1 MASEKWTLY
10 EEAVSSLEAN
20 VLRPGWLRP
29 VWPQPGL
36 LVDTISEEVK
46 FPSLSQA
53 IWDTA
58 LA

>member
-1 MASEKWTLY
+1 M
-10 EEAVSSLEAN
+10 
-20 VLRPGWLRP
+20 LRPGWLRP

-46 FPSLSQA
+46 FPALSQT